1 MAKNI
6 LAMLFNKIFEQKWG
20 KSKMN
25 IRNQWPKYTHT
36 YTQFEV
42 SGGGNAIAYF
52 NLKTII
58 NPLSSLNWV
67 TEQNLITC

>member
-1 MAKNI
+1 
-6 LAMLFNKIFEQKWG
+6 
-20 KSKMN
+20 MN